1 MRKRFG
7 KNDCFFIGALFLI
20 SLIILGGVRLLSGRP
35 GTMVTISRDG
45 EIVSTYSLSQDQTI
59 PIKNADG
66 KVTNTLQIRD
76 GKAKML
82 QADCPDG
89 LCLHQRAISLENENI
104 VCLPNR
110 VVVTVTGDDGGF
122 DGFAQ

>member
-20 SLIILGGVRLLSGRP
+20 SLIILGGVRLLSGRT

>member
-20 SLIILGGVRLLSGRP
+20 SLIILGGVRLLSGRT

-110 VVVTVTGDDGGF
+110 VVITVERRG
-122 DGFAQ
+122 AK

>member
-20 SLIILGGVRLLSGRP
+20 SLIVLGGVRLLSGRT
-35 GTMVTISRDG
+35 GTTLTISRDG
-45 EIVSTYSLSQDQTI
+45 EIVSTCSLFKDQTV

-89 LCLHQRAISLENENI
+89 LCLRQRAISLENETI